1 MREPLAAFEQRT
13 SAVWI
18 RFQEVVHPQ
27 VLATPRISWDQVDR
41 KLKHYINN
49 SVGGTPWVNHLAF
62 LLAVLTCYTQ
72 IDQSTVQ
79 NYLRSLHCRFKTIF
93 QAYGLTRFSEWDPE
107 THIPRY
113 LHDPE
118 LKDSLYKR
126 HELLRN
132 YTASTSHLQGYLHS
146 LPTDERS
153 LYERW
158 ALPLLPPGMSARL
171 QRKKEVFEVEAMR
184 RKAESDA
191 VTPHFGRIR
200 GEAHMRWNELHR
212 LRQKFREVAGLV
224 QSGKAEPPVFFSYDE
239 PRRGLRLHFTLWDR
253 PSFVIAP
260 FHRYAPSTVRRAR
273 RKADTFLPERNHY
286 FLEFTGADHLNDIT
300 TPPDP
305 DALLWFGDLL
315 RYDVIGWNA
324 TLGTTE
330 EVQRKQAYLHSW
342 GYGTEESEEDRRPF
356 YPGHPGLLAGL
367 HDDGT
372 VSFMAD
378 AQQRT
383 EGLLLLVEPLFA
395 AATFGLACL
404 DFFTT
409 TGARMTELLQL
420 SLSPDCLY
428 TMEVGGTQR
437 LLVRLIPK
445 GTDKPAE
452 YMIGPETRRNLERVM
467 QLLKDHYGLQPG
479 DILPHVSFHP
489 QNNRAHEF
497 TDPRPYLF
505 QYHGGHLSRKAITAC
520 MRFLMHSM
528 VFQDAAGNVVVL
540 KAHLLRHVFAT
551 HLHQVEQVPLDIVAK
566 ILHQKNVQVTAY
578 YAAPQWQ
585 QVVEMTNSLLDRF
598 ATHLGNVEEAFV
610 RAPAELQRQLE
621 DAKHKVGALAKVPG
635 GQCTCYALCP
645 FSFVCTG
652 CIYKVPDPDR
662 EEEVI
667 EQEQWAFIRLE
678 QVKRRGMGPE
688 TVKMEALMQ
697 RCKVE
702 REEMRLIR
710 EFRKDEACDSPICI
724 ESREKNQPSVVEAV
738 PPGQA
743 RADGATGQSYR
754 RSAAQRRANGHA

>member
-1 MREPLAAFEQRT
+1 MREPLATFEQPT
-13 SAVWI
+13 STVRM

-27 VLATPRISWDQVDR
+27 VLAAPRISWDQVDR
-41 KLKHYINN
+41 KLMNYINT
-49 SVGGTPWVNHLAF
+49 SVAGSPWVNHLAF
-62 LLAVLTCYTQ
+62 LLAVLTCYAQ
-72 IDQSTVQ
+72 LDRKTVG
-79 NYLRSLHCRFKTIF
+79 NTLRSLHCRFETIF
-93 QAYGLTRFSEWDPE
+93 RAYGLTHFVQWEPE
-107 THIPRY
+107 THVPRY
-113 LHDPE
+113 IHDPE
-118 LKDSLYKR
+118 PEDSFYVR
-126 HELLRN
+126 QQFLRL
-132 YTASTSHLQGYLHS
+132 YTAATGNLQRYLHS
-146 LPTDERS
+146 LPTDDRP
-153 LYERW
+153 LYQRW
-158 ALPLLPPGMSARL
+158 ALPPLPPGLSKQLR
-171 QRKKEVFEVEAMR
+171 RNKEVQEAQAMR

-200 GEAHMRWNELHR
+200 GEAHVRWNELHR
-212 LRQKFREVAGLV
+212 LRQKFREVVALV
-224 QSGKAEPPVFFSYDE
+224 QSRNAEPPVSFSYEE

-253 PSFVIAP
+253 SSFVIAH
-260 FHRYAPSTVRRAR
+260 FKRYHPSTVKRAR
-273 RKADTFLPERNHY
+273 NKYDQFLPERNHY
-286 FLEFTGADHLNDIT
+286 FLEFTGADHLNDAA
-300 TPPDP
+300 PPRDP

-315 RYDVIGWNA
+315 RYGVMGRHA
-324 TLGTTE
+324 TGGTAE
-330 EVQRKQAYLHSW
+330 EVQRKQAYLRTW
-342 GYGTEESEEDRRPF
+342 GYGTEESEEENTPF
-356 YPGHPGLLAGL
+356 NPEHPGLLTGSHA
-367 HDDGT
+367 DGT
-372 VSFMAD
+372 SDFMAD

-383 EGLLLLVEPLFA
+383 DGLLLLVEPLFA

-467 QLLKDHYGLQPG
+467 HLLKDHYGLQPG

-489 QNNRAHEF
+489 ENNRAHEF
-497 TDPRPYLF
+497 TDPRPYLL
-505 QYHGGHLSRKAITAC
+505 QYSGMHLSHKAIAAC

-566 ILHQKNVQVTAY
+566 ILHQKNVQVTGY

-585 QVVEMTNSLLDRF
+585 QIVEITDSLLDRF

-621 DAKHKVGALAKVPG
+621 DAQHKVGALAKVPG

-678 QVKRRGMGPE
+678 QVKQRRMGPE
-688 TVKMEALMQ
+688 TVKMEALVK

-710 EFRKDEACDSPICI
+710 EYRKDEAYDSPICI
-724 ESREKNQPSVVEAV
+724 EAREEHQPPVVEAV

-743 RADGATGQSYR
+743 RADGATGQGQR
-754 RSAAQRRANGHA
+754 RSTAQGRPNGHA

>member
-1 MREPLAAFEQRT
+1 MRESPVTLEQHT
-13 SAVWI
+13 SAVWT

-27 VLATPRISWDQVDR
+27 VLAAPRISWDRVNR
-41 KLKHYINN
+41 KLMNYIDTT
-49 SVGGTPWVNHLAF
+49 VAATPWVNHLAF
-62 LLAVLTCYTQ
+62 LFAILTCYAQ
-72 IDQSTVQ
+72 LDLKTVSET
-79 NYLRSLHCRFKTIF
+79 LRSLHCRFETMF
-93 QAYGLTRFSEWDPE
+93 GAYGLTDFAQWDPE
-107 THIPRY
+107 THVPRY
-113 LHDPE
+113 MHDPE
-118 LKDSLYKR
+118 LKDSLHARNLFLRYYTSATG
-126 HELLRN
+126 HLLR
-132 YTASTSHLQGYLHS
+132 YLHS
-146 LPTDERS
+146 LPTDERP
-153 LYERW
+153 LYQRW
-158 ALPLLPPGMSARL
+158 ALPPLPPGMSERL
-171 QRKKEVFEVEAMR
+171 QQSKEVQEVQAMR

-200 GEAHMRWNELHR
+200 GEAHVRWNELYR
-212 LRQKFREVAGLV
+212 LQQKFREVVAHVQAGN
-224 QSGKAEPPVFFSYDE
+224 AEPPVSFSYEE
-239 PRRGLRLHFTLWDR
+239 PRRGLCLHFTLWDR
-253 PSFVIAP
+253 PSFVIAH
-260 FHRYAPSTVRRAR
+260 FHRYRPGTVAKAR
-273 RKADTFLPERNHY
+273 NKSDSFLPERNHY
-286 FLEFTGADHLNDIT
+286 FLAFTGADHLNDAAI
-300 TPPDP
+300 PRDP

-315 RYDVIGWNA
+315 RYGVIGSYA
-324 TLGTTE
+324 TSGTAE
-330 EVQRKQAYLHSW
+330 EVQRKQAYLRSW
-342 GYGTEESEEDRRPF
+342 GYGAEESEEESTPF
-356 YPGHPGLLAGL
+356 LPDHPGLLAGR
-367 HDDGT
+367 HADGT
-372 VSFMAD
+372 ADFMAD

-383 EGLLLLVEPLFA
+383 DGLLLLVEPLFA

-437 LLVRLIPK
+437 LLVKLIPK

-467 QLLKDHYGLQPG
+467 QLLKDHYSLQLG

-489 QNNRAHEF
+489 ANNRAHEF
-497 TDPRPYLF
+497 TEPRPYLF
-505 QYHGGHLSRKAITAC
+505 QYSGAHLSAKAITAC
-520 MRFLMHSM
+520 MRFLMHGM
-528 VFQDAAGNVVVL
+528 VFQDAAGSVVVL

-585 QVVEMTNSLLDRF
+585 QIVETTDSLLDRF

-621 DAKHKVGALAKVPG
+621 DAQHKVGALAKVPG
-635 GQCTCYALCP
+635 GECTCYALCP

-662 EEEVI
+662 EDEIV

-710 EFRKDEACDSPICI
+710 EYRKDEAYDPPIRI
-724 ESREKNQPSVVEAV
+724 KATEEHQPPVVEAI

-743 RADGATGQSYR
+743 RADSATG
-754 RSAAQRRANGHA
+754 

>member
-1 MREPLAAFEQRT
+1 MREPLAVFEQST

-27 VLATPRISWDQVDR
+27 ILAAPRISWDQVDR
-41 KLKHYINN
+41 KLMHYINN
-49 SVGGTPWVNHLAF
+49 SVDGTPWVNHLAF
-62 LLAVLTCYTQ
+62 LLAVLICHTQ
-72 IDQSTVQ
+72 LDLKTVRG
-79 NYLRSLHCRFKTIF
+79 YLQGLNARFKTIF

-107 THIPRY
+107 VHVPRY
-113 LHDPE
+113 MKDPE
-118 LKDSLYKR
+118 LKNSLRMQNEFLTY
-126 HELLRN
+126 
-132 YTASTSHLQGYLHS
+132 YTGSARHLQTYLHS
-146 LPTDERS
+146 LPAEERL
-153 LYERW
+153 LYQRW
-158 ALPLLPPGMSARL
+158 VLPPLPPGMSERL
-171 QRKKEVFEVEAMR
+171 QQNKVVQEVQAMR

-191 VTPHFGRIR
+191 VTPHFGLIR

-212 LRQKFREVAGLV
+212 LRQKFREVVGLV
-224 QSGKAEPPVFFSYDE
+224 QSGKTEPPVFFSYEE

-253 PSFVIAP
+253 PSFVLAP
-260 FHRYAPSTVRRAR
+260 FHRYHPRTVWSAR
-273 RKADTFLPERNHY
+273 NRCEGFLPERNHY
-286 FLEFTGADHLNDIT
+286 FLEFTGADHLNDV
-300 TPPDP
+300 TPPRDP

-315 RYDVIGWNA
+315 RYGVMGRH
-324 TLGTTE
+324 TTSGTAE
-330 EVQRKQAYLHSW
+330 QVQRKQAYLRSW
-342 GYGTEESEEDRRPF
+342 GYGTEESEEESTPF
-356 YPGHPGLLAGL
+356 NPEHPGLLVGSHAE
-367 HDDGT
+367 GT
-372 VSFMAD
+372 SDFMD
-378 AQQRT
+378 HAQERT
-383 EGLLLLVEPLFA
+383 DGLLLLVEPLFA

-409 TGARMTELLQL
+409 TGARLTELLQL

-437 LLVRLIPK
+437 LLVKLIPK

-489 QNNRAHEF
+489 ENTRAHIF
-497 TDPRPYLF
+497 TNPRPYLF
-505 QYHGGHLSRKAITAC
+505 QYHSMHLHHKAITAC
-520 MRFLMHSM
+520 MRFLMHGM

-551 HLHQVEQVPLDIVAK
+551 HLHQVEKVPLDIVAK
-566 ILHQKNVQVTAY
+566 ILHQKDVQVTAY

-585 QVVEMTNSLLDRF
+585 QIVETTDSLLDRF
-598 ATHLGNVEEAFV
+598 ASHLGNVEEAFV

-621 DAKHKVGALAKVPG
+621 DAKNKVGALAKVPG
-635 GQCTCYALCP
+635 GECTCYALCP

-652 CIYKVPDPDR
+652 CVYKVPDPDR

-667 EQEQWAFIRLE
+667 EQEHWAFIRLE

-688 TVKMEALMQ
+688 TVRMEALLE

-710 EFRKDEACDSPICI
+710 EYRKDETCDSPICI
-724 ESREKNQPSVVEAV
+724 ESREEHQPSVVEAV

-743 RADGATGQSYR
+743 RADGATGQGHR

>member
-1 MREPLAAFEQRT
+1 MRESPVTLEQHT
-13 SAVWI
+13 SNVWI

-27 VLATPRISWDQVDR
+27 VLAAPRISWVQVDQ
-41 KLKHYINN
+41 KLINYINT
-49 SVGGTPWVNHLAF
+49 SVAGTPWVNHLAF
-62 LLAVLTCYTQ
+62 LLAVLTCYAQ
-72 IDQSTVQ
+72 LDLKTV
-79 NYLRSLHCRFKTIF
+79 NTTLHSLHCRFKTIF
-93 QAYGLTRFSEWDPE
+93 GVYGLTCFPEWDPE
-107 THIPRY
+107 AHVPRY
-113 LHDPE
+113 MHDQT
-118 LKDSLYKR
+118 LNDSLNMR
-126 HELLRN
+126 HEFLKS
-132 YTASTSHLQGYLHS
+132 YTASSHHLQRYLHS
-146 LPTDERS
+146 LPADERS
-153 LYERW
+153 LYQCW
-158 ALPLLPPGMSARL
+158 ALPPLPPGLSKQLR
-171 QRKKEVFEVEAMR
+171 RSKEVQEAQAMR

-200 GEAHMRWNELHR
+200 GEAHVRWNELHR
-212 LRQKFREVAGLV
+212 LRQKFREVVALV
-224 QSGKAEPPVFFSYDE
+224 QSGNAEPPVFFSYEE

-253 PSFVIAP
+253 SSFVIAH
-260 FHRYAPSTVRRAR
+260 FHLYHSRTVEKAR
-273 RKADTFLPERNHY
+273 SKRDTFLPERNHY
-286 FLEFTGADHLNDIT
+286 FLEFKGADHLNDT
-300 TPPDP
+300 APPRDP
-305 DALLWFGDLL
+305 DALLWFGVLL
-315 RYDVIGWNA
+315 RYGVIGKYA
-324 TLGTTE
+324 TSGTAE
-330 EVQRKQAYLHSW
+330 EVQRKQAYLRSW
-342 GYGTEESEEDRRPF
+342 GYGTEESEEESMPF
-356 YPGHPGLLAGL
+356 NPNHPGLLAGS
-367 HDDGT
+367 HAEGT
-372 VSFMAD
+372 SDFMD
-378 AQQRT
+378 QAQQRT
-383 EGLLLLVEPLFA
+383 DSLLLLVEPLFA

-437 LLVRLIPK
+437 LLVRLVPK

-452 YMIGPETRRNLERVM
+452 YMIGPETRVNLERVM
-467 QLLKDHYGLQPG
+467 QLLKEHYDLQPG
-479 DILPHVSFHP
+479 GVLPYVPFHSE
-489 QNNRAHEF
+489 NNRAHEF
-497 TDPRPYLF
+497 TDPRPYLL
-505 QYHGGHLSRKAITAC
+505 QYSDMHLSHKAITAC
-520 MRFLMHSM
+520 MRFLMHGM
-528 VFQDAAGNVVVL
+528 VFQDAVGNVVVL

-566 ILHQKNVQVTAY
+566 LLHQKNVQVTGY

-585 QVVEMTNSLLDRF
+585 QIVETTDSLLDRF

-621 DAKHKVGALAKVPG
+621 DAQHKVGALAKVPG

-710 EFRKDEACDSPICI
+710 EYRKDEANDPPICI
-724 ESREKNQPSVVEAV
+724 ESREEHQPSVVEAV

-743 RADGATGQSYR
+743 RADGATGQ
-754 RSAAQRRANGHA
+754 N

>member
-1 MREPLAAFEQRT
+1 
-13 SAVWI
+13 
-18 RFQEVVHPQ
+18 
-27 VLATPRISWDQVDR
+27 
-41 KLKHYINN
+41 
-49 SVGGTPWVNHLAF
+49 
-62 LLAVLTCYTQ
+62 
-72 IDQSTVQ
+72 
-79 NYLRSLHCRFKTIF
+79 
-93 QAYGLTRFSEWDPE
+93 
-107 THIPRY
+107 
-113 LHDPE
+113 
-118 LKDSLYKR
+118 
-126 HELLRN
+126 
-132 YTASTSHLQGYLHS
+132 
-146 LPTDERS
+146 
-153 LYERW
+153 
-158 ALPLLPPGMSARL
+158 
-171 QRKKEVFEVEAMR
+171 MR

-191 VTPHFGRIR
+191 VTPHFARIR
-200 GEAHMRWNELHR
+200 GEAHVRWNELHR
-212 LRQKFREVAGLV
+212 LRQKFREAVALV
-224 QSGKAEPPVFFSYDE
+224 QSGNAEPPVSFSYEE

-253 PSFVIAP
+253 SSFVIAH
-260 FHRYAPSTVRRAR
+260 FRRYHPSTVEKAR
-273 RKADTFLPERNHY
+273 NKLDTFKPERNHY
-286 FLEFTGADHLNDIT
+286 FLEFTGADHLNDAG
-300 TPPDP
+300 TPRDP

-315 RYDVIGWNA
+315 RYGVMGSYA
-324 TLGTTE
+324 TSGTAE
-330 EVQRKQAYLHSW
+330 EVQRKQAYLRSW
-342 GYGTEESEEDRRPF
+342 GYGTEENEEESTPF
-356 YPGHPGLLAGL
+356 NPEHPGLLAGG
-367 HDDGT
+367 HAEGT
-372 VSFMAD
+372 AGFMAD

-383 EGLLLLVEPLFA
+383 DGLLLLVEPLFA

-467 QLLKDHYGLQPG
+467 QLLKEHYDLHPG
-479 DILPHVSFHP
+479 DILPYVPFHP
-489 QNNRAHEF
+489 DNNRAHEF
-497 TDPRPYLF
+497 TDPRPYLL
-505 QYHGGHLSRKAITAC
+505 QYSGRHLSRKAIAAC
-520 MRFLMHSM
+520 MRFLMHGM

-566 ILHQKNVQVTAY
+566 ILHQKNVQVTGY

-585 QVVEMTNSLLDRF
+585 QIVETTDSLLDRF

-621 DAKHKVGALAKVPG
+621 DAQHKVGALANVPG

-688 TVKMEALMQ
+688 TVKMEALIQ

-710 EFRKDEACDSPICI
+710 EHRKDEAYDPPICI
-724 ESREKNQPSVVEAV
+724 EAREEHQPPVVEAV
-738 PPGQA
+738 PSGQA
-743 RADGATGQSYR
+743 RADSATGQGQR
-754 RSAAQRRANGHA
+754 RSTAQRRTNGHA